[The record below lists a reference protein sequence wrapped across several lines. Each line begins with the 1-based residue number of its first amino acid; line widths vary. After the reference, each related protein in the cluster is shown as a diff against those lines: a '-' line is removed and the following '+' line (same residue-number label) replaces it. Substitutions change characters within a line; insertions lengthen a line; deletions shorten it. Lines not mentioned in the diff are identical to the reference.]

1 MFNSASI
8 ETTITAALRNK
19 LQSYK
24 PETSHMPFHTRLLG
38 RDRMALFS
46 FIQSLNTT
54 FGTSMFEQVA
64 REIARGVFDIVELQ
78 VSIAERFESAGQ
90 ELVTVAEANRRK
102 RRKGSAKPPVFRS
115 GAQTAVIEIIND
127 LRAAGSEPDHATE
140 ISLIAERMHIGNEV
154 TTSLSKV
161 DIFLTKGKHV
171 YLIDLKTVKPN
182 KADWQKYKQ
191 ELLEWSAA
199 VLYRDSSAD
208 VSSIIAIPYNPYE
221 PDPYDRWTMRGMLD
235 IQEGGQVMVAEQF
248 WNFLAGGEDIYEDLL
263 TCFENV
269 GCQMRD
275 EIDDYFKGLGY

>member
-24 PETSHMPFHTRLLG
+24 LETSHMPFHTRLLG
-38 RDRMALFS
+38 RDRMVLFS

-54 FGTSMFEQVA
+54 FGTSIFEQVA

-90 ELVTVAEANRRK
+90 ELVPADEANRRK
-102 RRKGSAKPPVFRS
+102 RRKGNAKPPVFRS
-115 GAQTAVIEIIND
+115 GAQAAIIGIIND
-127 LRAAGSEPDHATE
+127 LRSADSEPDHAAE
-140 ISLIAERMHIGNEV
+140 ISLIAERMHTGAEV
-154 TTSLSKV
+154 DTYISKSDV
-161 DIFLTKGKHV
+161 FLTKGNHV
-171 YLIDLKTVKPN
+171 YLIDLKTAKP
-182 KADWQKYKQ
+182 KKTDWLKYKQ
-191 ELLEWSAA
+191 DLLERSAA
-199 VLYRDSSAD
+199 ILYRDGSAS
-208 VSSIIAIPYNPYE
+208 VSSIVAIPYNPYYPE
-221 PDPYDRWTMRGMLD
+221 PYARWIMRGMLD
-235 IQEGGQVMVAEQF
+235 IQEGGQLMVAEQF

-269 GCQMRD
+269 GCQMRG

>member
-1 MFNSASI
+1 MFDSESI
-8 ETTITAALRNK
+8 ENTITNALRNK

-24 PETSHMPFHTRLLG
+24 PESSHMPFHTRLLG
-38 RDRMALFS
+38 SDRMALFS

-54 FGTSMFEQVA
+54 FGTSIFEQVA
-64 REIARGVFDIVELQ
+64 KEIARDVFDVAESQ
-78 VSIAERFESAGQ
+78 VSIADQFRSVGQ
-90 ELVTVAEANRRK
+90 ELVPAADVNRR
-102 RRKGSAKPPVFRS
+102 RGRDNPPVFRD
-115 GAQTAVIEIIND
+115 GAQSAITGIINN
-127 LRAAGSEPDHATE
+127 LKAGFVKPDHAAE
-140 ISLIAERMHIGNEV
+140 ISLIAERMHIGDEV
-154 TTSLSKV
+154 VTSLSKV
-161 DIFLTKGKHV
+161 DIFLTKGNHV

-199 VLYRDSSAD
+199 VLYRDNSAD

-221 PDPYDRWTMRGMLD
+221 PEPYRRWTLLGMLD
-235 IQEGGQVMVAEQF
+235 TREGGQLLVAEQF

-275 EIDDYFKGLGY
+275 EIDAYFKGLGY

>member
-19 LQSYK
+19 LRSYK
-24 PETSHMPFHTRLLG
+24 PESSHMPFHTRLLG

-54 FGTSMFEQVA
+54 FGTSIFEQVA

-78 VSIAERFESAGQ
+78 VSIAERFQSAGQ
-90 ELVTVAEANRRK
+90 ELVPADEANRRK
-102 RRKGSAKPPVFRS
+102 RRKDNAKPPVFRS
-115 GAQTAVIEIIND
+115 GAQSAIIGIIND
-127 LRAAGSEPDHATE
+127 LRAANSEPDHAAE
-140 ISLIAERMHIGNEV
+140 ISLIAERMHTGDEV
-154 TTSLSKV
+154 TTSLSNV
-161 DIFLTKGKHV
+161 DIFLMKGKHV

-182 KADWQKYKQ
+182 KSDWQKYKQ

-199 VLYRDSSAD
+199 VLYRDSSVA

-221 PDPYDRWTMRGMLD
+221 PDPYVRWTMRGMLD
-235 IQEGGQVMVAEQF
+235 IQDGGQLMVAEQF